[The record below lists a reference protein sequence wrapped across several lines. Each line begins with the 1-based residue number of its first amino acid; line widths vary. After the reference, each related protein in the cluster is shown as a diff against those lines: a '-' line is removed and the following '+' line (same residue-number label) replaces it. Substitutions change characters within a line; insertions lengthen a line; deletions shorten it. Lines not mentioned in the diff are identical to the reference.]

1 MKEGR
6 SVAQI
11 DAEVELKRTTADRL
25 IAYRSRS
32 GAGGLRA
39 LAARCRGIHAE
50 TLHRMCMRERF
61 PIRMWRAVS
70 AALDEIEK
78 EDNGDEN

>member
-1 MKEGR
+1 M
-6 SVAQI
+6 I
-11 DAEVELKRTTADRL
+11 DTEVELKRTTADRL

-50 TLHRMCMRERF
+50 PLHRMCMRERF

-78 EDNGDEN
+78 EGNEYEN

>member
-1 MKEGR
+1 M
-6 SVAQI
+6 I

-39 LAARCRGIHAE
+39 LAARCRGVHADDPAPDV
-50 TLHRMCMRERF
+50 HAGAIPHQDVAGRVRRAGRNRE
-61 PIRMWRAVS
+61 
-70 AALDEIEK
+70 
-78 EDNGDEN
+78 GG

>member
-1 MKEGR
+1 M
-6 SVAQI
+6 I

-50 TLHRMCMRERF
+50 TLHRMCMRER
-61 PIRMWRAVS
+61 RCEM
-70 AALDEIEK
+70 
-78 EDNGDEN
+78 

>member
-39 LAARCRGIHAE
+39 LAARCRVSAWMP
-50 TLHRMCMRERF
+50 LHRMCMRERF

-70 AALDEIEK
+70 AALDEIDK
-78 EDNGDEN
+78 EGNEYEN

>member
-1 MKEGR
+1 M
-6 SVAQI
+6 I

-61 PIRMWRAVS
+61 PHQDVAGRVRRAGR
-70 AALDEIEK
+70 
-78 EDNGDEN
+78 N

>member
-1 MKEGR
+1 M
-6 SVAQI
+6 I

-25 IAYRSRS
+25 IAYRSQS

-39 LAARCRGIHAE
+39 LAARCRVIHAE

-78 EDNGDEN
+78 EEQK